1 LAQVL
6 VEFWFQMSDICG
18 GPSRKTSD
26 PMNVRVTDL
35 GELMNKKLLA
45 FPLAL
50 ALALCVCATSALAEV
65 PKPNEPATAAK
76 ATSEKATSQAAAK
89 LKKDMDKLVNEAK
102 AGKIAP
108 RPQQF
113 PQTSRSN
120 LSKTTKIA
128 LIATAIGT
136 SIFLIVLFH
145 DLSKD

>member
-1 LAQVL
+1 
-6 VEFWFQMSDICG
+6 
-18 GPSRKTSD
+18 
-26 PMNVRVTDL
+26 
-35 GELMNKKLLA
+35 MNKRLLA

-50 ALALCVCATSALAEV
+50 ILALCVCATSAFAEV
-65 PKPNEPATAAK
+65 PKVGESGTTPEVK
-76 ATSEKATSQAAAK
+76 VTSEKATAQPAAK